1 LQAFIFM
8 ILYTCLGS
16 LVRLVVTFFSSMERE
31 TDLESYKGLAQVN
44 PINDCQSQDWHHLLA
59 MKWPVIAC
67 CPLEILSP
75 VFSG

>member
-1 LQAFIFM
+1 
-8 ILYTCLGS
+8 
-16 LVRLVVTFFSSMERE
+16 MERE